1 MLDHM
6 VSGQQAGGLTV
17 AEVLPPP
24 ALKYF
29 KKMQVLANQCCQA
42 GSLLHKAAE
51 MGQRDAV
58 RALLLARAV
67 HLGPS
72 LSSVILTSASLLSTT
87 AFTLPSTTTVY
98 LCANSLSPGP
108 FPLLLSS
115 VGLVEYGFKGIKGR
129 KYPNLYKLK
138 IAVFNVPM
146 HK

>member
-6 VSGQQAGGLTV
+6 VSGQAGGLTV

-29 KKMQVLANQCCQA
+29 KKMQVLANQSCQA

-51 MGQRDAV
+51 MGQKDAV

-72 LSSVILTSASLLSTT
+72 LSSVILSSASLLSTL
-87 AFTLPSTTTVY
+87 FTMPSTTTVY
-98 LCANSLSPGP
+98 LCANS
-108 FPLLLSS
+108 
-115 VGLVEYGFKGIKGR
+115 
-129 KYPNLYKLK
+129 
-138 IAVFNVPM
+138 
-146 HK
+146 